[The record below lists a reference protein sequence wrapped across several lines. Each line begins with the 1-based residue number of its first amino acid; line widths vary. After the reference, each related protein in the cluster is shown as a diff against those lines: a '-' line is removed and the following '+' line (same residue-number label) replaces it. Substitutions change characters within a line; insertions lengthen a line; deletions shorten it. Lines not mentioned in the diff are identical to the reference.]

1 MRKVLMA
8 FFLVG
13 IAATA
18 QAQFGVRAGFNSANF
33 SNTNFEAKAGFHLG
47 AYYSIGTGF
56 ISFEPG
62 IQYSQKGYKTQ
73 TEENGMML
81 SVEEKLGYLDI
92 PVLIRLNLLP
102 AFNVFAGPQAS
113 LLASRFYQKGNETSD
128 STDPVKGY
136 DLGGVVGAQVKLPLG
151 INAQASYDFGLSS
164 LNYYNID
171 VKNQVFK
178 ISLGYSFGSNNE

>member
-18 QAQFGVRAGFNSANF
+18 QAQFGVRAGYNSANF
-33 SNTNFEAKAGFHLG
+33 SDTNFEARSGFHIG
-47 AYYSIGTGF
+47 AYYSIETNLVS
-56 ISFEPG
+56 IEPG
-62 IQYSQKGYKTQ
+62 IQFSQKGYLTQ

-81 SVEEKLGYLDI
+81 SVEEKLGYIDI

-102 AFNVFAGPQAS
+102 AVNIFAGPQAS
-113 LLASRFYQKGNETSD
+113 LLASRFYQKGNDTSN
-128 STDPVKGY
+128 STDPIKGY
-136 DLGGVVGAQVKLPLG
+136 DLGGVVGAQVKLPMNL
-151 INAQASYDFGLSS
+151 NAQASYDFGLSS
-164 LNYYNID
+164 LNYFNSN

>member
-47 AYYSIGTGF
+47 AYYSIGTDF

-62 IQYSQKGYKTQ
+62 IQYSQKGYQ
-73 TEENGMML
+73 ATEAGTGR
-81 SVEEKLGYLDI
+81 SVDEKLGYIDI
-92 PVLIRLNLLP
+92 PVLVRLNLIP
-102 AFNVFAGPQAS
+102 SVNIFAGPQAS
-113 LLASRFYQKGNETSD
+113 LLASSVYKLGDDTFD
-128 STDPVKGY
+128 SSAAIRGY
-136 DLGGVVGAQVKLPLG
+136 DLGGVVGAQVKLPMGL
-151 INAQASYDFGLSS
+151 NAQASYDFGLSS
-164 LNYYNID
+164 LNYYNTD